1 MYTFS
6 SIHKEHIIFSNSLTD
21 RSVFLHQIEC
31 CKIQFTSIKL
41 NLVLSKQK
49 LIVDKYSRHRQA
61 KAYDWNLYQD
71 IIFHWFYA
79 SKITLTIKIYKI
91 WLAPHI
97 VVRQRNL
104 VEISIHSGRWEWTIF
119 SCIKIR
125 RIKWN
130 ILIEHCLM

>member
-1 MYTFS
+1 MYMFS

-31 CKIQFTSIKL
+31 CKIQFTSIKP

-49 LIVDKYSRHRQA
+49 LIVDKYSRYRQA
-61 KAYDWNLYQD
+61 ESIRLKFVSGYHISLILCIQDHPNYQN
-71 IIFHWFYA
+71 IQNMA
-79 SKITLTIKIYKI
+79 C
-91 WLAPHI
+91 PHI